1 MNLEIS
7 ELNSFAVL
15 AKELHF
21 GRASNR
27 VFLSQPALS
36 KQIRRLE
43 DKVGGALFARTRR
56 KVELTEAGRV
66 LLPYAEKVLREAA
79 QALSASQR
87 AAQGLAGTLRIGFG
101 IASVFEI
108 VPRTVVRFRKAFP
121 LVGLQMQDMTTPSQ
135 IESLVD
141 GRIDIGILRLPVVHA
156 ELDSLLLDREHFVAV
171 IPKSFPYNK
180 REGLACL
187 RDAPFILFDSV
198 TFLDRAFTLCR
209 RAGFTPRVV
218 QETNEIFTILNLVR
232 AGLGV
237 SLLPS
242 TAMKIRVSGIKFHE
256 LRSTEAEYRIGIAWN
271 RSSEKR
277 DLISHFT
284 TVARRVA
291 DNQSTRQRKYQG

>member
-1 MNLEIS
+1 MYLEIS
-7 ELNSFAVL
+7 ELKSFTVL

-27 VFLSQPALS
+27 LFLSQPALS
-36 KQIRRLE
+36 KQIRRVE
-43 DKVGGALFARTRR
+43 DKVGGLLFARTRR
-56 KVELTEAGRV
+56 KVELTEAGKV
-66 LLPYAEKVLREAA
+66 LLPYAEKVLREAER
-79 QALSASQR
+79 ALTVSKHAVE
-87 AAQGLAGTLRIGFG
+87 GLAGTLQIGFG

-108 VPRTVVRFRKAFP
+108 LPRTVVRFRKVFP
-121 LVGLQMQDMTTPSQ
+121 LIALQIQDMTTPAQ
-135 IESLVD
+135 IESLLD

-171 IPKSFPYNK
+171 TPKFVQYNK

-187 RDAPFILFDSV
+187 RNEPFIPFDST

-218 QETNEIFTILNLVR
+218 QEANEIFTILNLVR

-242 TAMKIRVSGIKFHE
+242 AAMKMRVSGIKFHE
-256 LRSTEAEYRIGIAWN
+256 LNSAEAEYRIGVAWN
-271 RSSEKR
+271 RYSEKR
-277 DLISHFT
+277 DLI
-284 TVARRVA
+284 ARF
-291 DNQSTRQRKYQG
+291 STIAKGIAHKC

>member
-1 MNLEIS
+1 MYLEIS

-15 AKELHF
+15 AEELHF

-27 VFLSQPALS
+27 LFLSQPALS

-43 DKVGGALFARTRR
+43 SKVGGQLFARTRR

-66 LLPYAEKVLREAA
+66 LLPYAERILQEAET
-79 QALSASQR
+79 ALSVSKQAVE
-87 AAQGLAGTLRIGFG
+87 GLAGTLRIGFG
-101 IASVFEI
+101 IASVFDI
-108 VPRTVVRFRKAFP
+108 LPRTVVRFRKAFP

-135 IESLVD
+135 VESLLD

-171 IPKSFPYNK
+171 TSKSVQYNK
-180 REGLACL
+180 KEGLACL
-187 RDAPFILFDSV
+187 RDAPFILFDSI

-218 QETNEIFTILNLVR
+218 QEANEIFTILNLVR

-242 TAMKIRVSGIKFHE
+242 AAMKMRVRGIKFHE
-256 LRSTEAEYRIGIAWN
+256 LRSAEAEYRIGVAWN
-271 RSSEKR
+271 RSSEKHN
-277 DLISHFT
+277 LISRFT
-284 TVARRVA
+284 TIARAVGQK
-291 DNQSTRQRKYQG
+291 N

>member
-1 MNLEIS
+1 MFLEIY
-7 ELNSFAVL
+7 ELNSFVVL

-43 DKVGGALFARTRR
+43 EKVGGPLFARTRR

-66 LLPYAEKVLREAA
+66 LLPYAEKVLREAEKA
-79 QALSASQR
+79 MSVSQQAT
-87 AAQGLAGTLRIGFG
+87 QGLAGTLRVGFG

-108 VPRTVVRFRKAFP
+108 VPRTVVEFRQAFP
-121 LVGLQMQDMTTPSQ
+121 LIGLQMQDMTTPAQ
-135 IESLVD
+135 IESLLD
-141 GRIDIGILRLPVVHA
+141 GRIDIGLLRLPVAHT
-156 ELDSLLLDREHFVAV
+156 ELDSFLLHREHFVAV
-171 IPKSFPYNK
+171 TPKSVPYNK
-180 REGLACL
+180 TQGLACL
-187 RDAPFILFDSV
+187 RDEPFILFDSV

-242 TAMKIRVSGIKFHE
+242 AAMKIRVNGIRFHQV
-256 LRSTEAEYRIGIAWN
+256 RSAEAEYRIGVAWS
-271 RSSEKR
+271 RCSAKL
-277 DLISHFT
+277 DLIRKFT
-284 TVARRVA
+284 TIARQVA
-291 DNQSTRQRKYQG
+291 QKSS